1 MRTTVATVDHVYAD
15 PSALLK
21 LYLHETQSQA
31 MATWRTKISGPLA
44 VTAHGRVEMING
56 LALASHRGF
65 LPNDAFHAALAALD
79 EDFEQGRYA
88 PADLL
93 WRTVLKRAAD
103 LSRELTPKL
112 GTRSLDVLHV
122 ASALELGMKRFV
134 TFDERQGR
142 LAAATGLKVIVPGG

>member
-1 MRTTVATVDHVYAD
+1 VANADQFYAD

-21 LYLHETQSQA
+21 LYLHEPQSRA
-31 MATWRTKISGPLA
+31 MATWRAKVTGPLA
-44 VTAHGRVEMING
+44 VTPHGRVEMING

-65 LPNDAFHAALAALD
+65 LPEVAFQAAVAALD
-79 EDFEQGRYA
+79 DDFDQGRYA

-93 WRTVLKRAAD
+93 WRAVLRRAAD
-103 LSRELTPKL
+103 LSRQHTPKL

-134 TFDERQGR
+134 TFDDRQGQ
-142 LAAATGLKVIVPGG
+142 LASATGLKLVVPSA

>member
-1 MRTTVATVDHVYAD
+1 MTTVATADQLYAD

-21 LYLHETQSQA
+21 LYLHEPQSRA
-31 MATWRTKISGPLA
+31 MATWRMKTSGPLA

-56 LALASHRGF
+56 LALAAHRGF
-65 LPNDAFHAALAALD
+65 LPAAAFHSALAALD
-79 EDFEQGRYA
+79 DDFEQGRYA

-93 WRTVLKRAAD
+93 WRAVLKRAAD
-103 LSRELTPKL
+103 LSRQHTPKL

-134 TFDERQGR
+134 TFDERQGQ
-142 LAAATGLKVIVPGG
+142 LAHATGLKVVVPAA